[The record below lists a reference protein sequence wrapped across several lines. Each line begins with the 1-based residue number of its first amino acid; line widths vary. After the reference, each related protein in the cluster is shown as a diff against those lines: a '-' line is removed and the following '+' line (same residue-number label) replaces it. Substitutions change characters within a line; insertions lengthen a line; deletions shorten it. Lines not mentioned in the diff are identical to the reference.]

1 MKDLFSARRGSCTAS
16 ADQQEHSARTDA
28 EVKQS
33 GFITDFPDDTD
44 YTDLLLSAYAAVL
57 NEAGR

>member
-1 MKDLFSARRGSCTAS
+1 MARG
-16 ADQQEHSARTDA
+16 TDA